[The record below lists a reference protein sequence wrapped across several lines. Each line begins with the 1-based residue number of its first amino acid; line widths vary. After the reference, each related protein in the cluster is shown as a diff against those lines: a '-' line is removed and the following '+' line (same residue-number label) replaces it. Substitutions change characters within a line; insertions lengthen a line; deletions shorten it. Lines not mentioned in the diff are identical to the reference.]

1 LPPSLSFPPIPSSK
15 LLVSDSLRGPSTHI
29 SEADADT
36 TLCSNVRIYT
46 HCSKWTGC
54 AGIPYGNLF
63 LFLNFIPALINLYY
77 IHLSFSMFLTVYLSF
92 DLRSIPALLDF
103 HYEHCVRK
111 HSFRCTSCVEC
122 SETRRFLNTT
132 AFPLC
137 FGVSHQ
143 ESARKRRGTA
153 IEWDSSAS
161 GLC

>member
-15 LLVSDSLRGPSTHI
+15 LLVSHSLRGPSTHI

-36 TLCSNVRIYT
+36 TLCSNVRNYT
-46 HCSKWTGC
+46 QCSKWTGMC
-54 AGIPYGNLF
+54 RYTIRK
-63 LFLNFIPALINLYY
+63 LIFVSKFHTGTYQSIF